1 MMPRGYRGRM
11 GTPAAYDDEALA
23 AFFADLGLA
32 LGAGDLEDLSERFD
46 LPALHVGQSASTVV
60 TSPEQVL
67 ELHRA
72 RPVAERA
79 AEAVAAVPTPGA
91 VDEAGWG
98 LLWVAVHWSYRDELA
113 AERAAEDVRYLLR
126 RGRSTF
132 AVCVVAPVD

>member
-1 MMPRGYRGRM
+1 M
-11 GTPAAYDDEALA
+11 GAPAAYDDEALA
-23 AFFADLGLA
+23 AFFAALGLA
-32 LGAGDLEDLSERFD
+32 LGAGDLEDLTERFD

-67 ELHRA
+67 ALHRE
-72 RPVAERA
+72 RPA
-79 AEAVAAVPTPGA
+79 AAAAADAVAAVPEVRA

-98 LLWVAVHWSYRDELA
+98 LLWVGVRWSYRDELA
-113 AERAAEDVRYLLR
+113 AERAGDEVRYLLR

>member
-1 MMPRGYRGRM
+1 M
-11 GTPAAYDDEALA
+11 GAPAAYDDEALA
-23 AFFADLGLA
+23 AFFAALGLA
-32 LGAGDLEDLSERFD
+32 LGAGDLEDLTERFD

-67 ELHRA
+67 ELHRE
-72 RPVAERA
+72 RPA
-79 AEAVAAVPTPGA
+79 AAADAVAVVPEVRA

-98 LLWVAVHWSYRDELA
+98 LLWVDVRWSYRDELA
-113 AERAAEDVRYLLR
+113 AERAADEVRYLLR